1 MSPIRN
7 MSRRDFLKIAGAA
20 SSAVLLASCKKGTG
34 TSVIPLDTGG
44 AAAAPTTAA
53 PSLPPGSK
61 ADVIL
66 TGGKVMTVDSAN
78 SVAEALAIQGN
89 RILSV
94 GTNQAIGLLAD
105 SATQVIELSGRAVT
119 PGLIDPHLHFSVFG
133 LQNGYYTPF
142 MPPEVKDIPSM
153 QRAMTAYLKDKPSG
167 EWVMGY
173 YLGFSDKMIPTVEDL
188 DPVSKSNPVFL
199 MHIGG
204 HWGTANSVAMQLA
217 GITDSTKSPEG
228 GIIEK
233 KNGHLTGVFYNHR
246 AMDVLRRVAPPVT
259 EAENQQAIL
268 DAQTFFA
275 SCGITCFHDNNV
287 RGVETIKLYQQMS
300 QDGRLKLRNEIYLT
314 LEWPKD
320 MEHVSQVLPLDGSLT
335 HFAGY
340 KFLIDGQGPTAY
352 THEKH
357 NGAAWELP
365 TWDPEEFK
373 ATIETLHKTG
383 LQICTHCIG
392 DAATDLVLDAYEA
405 AMNADPRSDPRHRIE
420 HAIITTPEATPRMK
434 DLGVVVSAQPAFIY
448 AFGDGWKTL
457 FTPAQMERII
467 MTREWLSGG
476 VHLCIGSDAPSMP
489 LYYPQATLA
498 GAMTRYTKS
507 LVPLGVDQVLTFT
520 EALRAHT
527 IEGAY
532 SAHREADLGSL
543 EPGKLADL
551 VIWKEDPENLTNTE
565 LANTKTVDLTMVDGQ
580 VVYSAA

>member
-1 MSPIRN
+1 MSTLNRL
-7 MSRRDFLKIAGAA
+7 SRRDFLKMAGVAGSAA
-20 SSAVLLASCKKGTG
+20 LLAACKKGTG
-34 TSVIPLDTGG
+34 TSVVPGEGTV
-44 AAAAPTTAA
+44 APTPIVPT
-53 PSLPPGSK
+53 LPPNAR
-61 ADVIL
+61 ADVII
-66 TGGKVMTVDSAN
+66 TGGKVMTVDSLN
-78 SVAEALAIQGN
+78 SVAEGLAIQGN
-89 RILSV
+89 RILTVGSDQSV
-94 GTNQAIGLLAD
+94 RQLAD
-105 SATQVIELSGRAVT
+105 SATRVIELSGRTVT
-119 PGLIDPHLHFSVFG
+119 PGMIDPHLHFSVFG
-133 LQNGYYTPF
+133 LQNSYFTPF
-142 MPPEVKDIPSM
+142 MPPQVTDIPSM
-153 QRAMTAYLKDKPSG
+153 QDALAAYLKNKTPG

-217 GITDSTKSPEG
+217 GITDATKSPEG

-233 KNGHLTGVFYNHR
+233 VNGHLTGVFYNHR
-246 AMDVLRRVAPPVT
+246 AMDVLRRVAPPIT
-259 EAENQQAIL
+259 ETENRQAIL

-287 RGVETIKLYQQMS
+287 RDVDNIRLYQQMS
-300 QDGRLKLRNEIYLT
+300 RDGLLKLRNEIYLT
-314 LEWPKD
+314 LEWLKD
-320 MEHVSQVLPLDGSLT
+320 MDHVSQVEQLDGPLT

-352 THEKH
+352 CYEKH
-357 NGAAWELP
+357 NGTAWQLT
-365 TWDPEEFK
+365 TWDKEEYK
-373 ATIETLHKTG
+373 STIKTLHATG

-405 AMNADPRSDPRHRIE
+405 AMNAAPRSDPRHRIE
-420 HAIITTPEATPRMK
+420 HAIITTAEATPRMK
-434 DLGVVVSAQPAFIY
+434 DLGVVVSAQPAFTY
-448 AFGDGWKTL
+448 AFGEGWKTL

-476 VHLCIGSDAPSMP
+476 VHLAIGSDAPSMP

-498 GAMTRYTKS
+498 GAMTRYTRE
-507 LVPLGVDQVLTFT
+507 LNPLGADQVLTFT

-532 SAHREADLGSL
+532 AAHREADLGSL
-543 EPGKLADL
+543 ETGKLADL
-551 VIWKEDPENLTNTE
+551 VIWTKDPQGLSATE

-580 VVYSAA
+580 VVYEAG